1 MNASKSLF
9 GGILIGALGI
19 GALVFT
25 YTHLSNNRN
34 TGAIAGAMSTAVP
47 ERPVFSVEVTVAG
60 ISALEQ
66 RITAT
71 GRARAS
77 REAPIVPQVAGI
89 VRQVSVIDGMQ
100 VGKDDLLFKLDDR
113 EHRIALREAE
123 DRLLE
128 RQIEYNI
135 MKAGP
140 TPDPGEN
147 PAIRAL
153 IAELEE
159 KLQQSG
165 RAYEQGELDERELI
179 HIRREYDAALSYL
192 TARREEVIANK
203 SGLAQA
209 EQALE
214 RARLNVSHSEVR
226 APFDGYVAQLEVQE
240 GVYVQPGKEYLKIV
254 DLFTMYVEV
263 GVLESELPLIRKGS
277 GVSVSF
283 PALPDRVWKGRVQ
296 SVSPFIDSETRTARI
311 LVSVD
316 NPRSDIKAGMY
327 ANVEIVTEEI
337 TGVLVIPREGILLRD
352 RRELVFRIEEN
363 TAKWQYVTTG
373 KRNPEYVQIV
383 EGLSAGDT
391 VAIGGHYTLA
401 HDARVR
407 VR

>member
-1 MNASKSLF
+1 MTFSNSLF
-9 GGILIGALGI
+9 GGILIGAFGV
-19 GALVFT
+19 GALVLT
-25 YTHLSNNRN
+25 YTHVSNNRN
-34 TGAIAGAMSTAVP
+34 TGAVAGAMTEVP
-47 ERPVFSVEVTVAG
+47 ERPVFSVQVSVAG
-60 ISALEQ
+60 ISTLEQ
-66 RITAT
+66 RVTAT

-77 REAPIVPQVAGI
+77 REAPIFTRVGGI
-89 VRQVSVIDGMQ
+89 VRQVSLIDGMH
-100 VGKDDLLFKLDDR
+100 VGKGDLLFKLDDR

-140 TPDPGEN
+140 TPDPGDN

-159 KLQQSG
+159 TLRKSG

-179 HIRREYDAALSYL
+179 HIRREYEAALSYL

-214 RARLNVSHSEVR
+214 RARLNVSYSEVH
-226 APFDGYVAQLEVQE
+226 APFDGYVAQLDVQE

-263 GVLESELPLIRKGS
+263 GVLESELPFIRKGS
-277 GVSVSF
+277 GVLVSF
-283 PALPDRVWKGRVQ
+283 PALPERVWEGKVQ

-311 LVSVD
+311 LISID
-316 NPRSDIKAGMY
+316 NPRGDIKAGMY
-327 ANVEIVTEEI
+327 ANVEIVTDEV
-337 TGVLVIPREGILLRD
+337 TGVLVVPRKAILVRD

-373 KRNPEYVQIV
+373 KRNPNTFRLLKDYRRATRSQSEDIIPSPTTP
-383 EGLSAGDT
+383 G
-391 VAIGGHYTLA
+391 
-401 HDARVR
+401 
-407 VR
+407 